1 MAFTVLYDTCALYP
15 NTQRNLLIRL
25 ARTGLVRARW
35 SAGILVELDRALA
48 ERPVA
53 QDKRRRLFE
62 LMNAAVPDCLVEGY
76 EPLIDGLKLPDPDD
90 RHVLAAA
97 IKVGAQLIVT
107 NNLAD
112 FPEDALA
119 SWNLYARSPDDFI
132 LDLLGLNGRVVY
144 ACVQQIVD
152 ERRNPPESF
161 SDILGQL
168 ERSGLIESVAELRL
182 GQIDGQ

>member
-35 SAGILVELDRALA
+35 SAGILAELDRALA

-53 QDKRRRLFE
+53 RDKRRRLFE
-62 LMNAAVPDCLVEGY
+62 LMNAAVPDCPVEGY
-76 EPLIDGLKLPDPDD
+76 EPLIDGLKLPDLDD

-119 SWNLYARSPDDFI
+119 SWNCWPHGTCMREAPTTSSLISSASTGGWSTRASSRSSTSGAIRP
-132 LDLLGLNGRVVY
+132 
-144 ACVQQIVD
+144 
-152 ERRNPPESF
+152 S
-161 SDILGQL
+161 
-168 ERSGLIESVAELRL
+168 RSLTFLVSWSAQV
-182 GQIDGQ
+182 